1 MSIDW
6 NFVVYGGHCKQVHS
20 LDWIYFKYI
29 QQFAPKKK
37 CLFLCDKFLLSSIFV
52 DIIRV
57 LFSKL
62 KEMEPYE
69 IRQIAKKNDANTG
82 ITQLQS
88 SIIFSLILL
97 QLMFAVVLANHCY
110 GFWFPL
116 LSVGCKAYCKC
127 FSVAENQISLITQS
141 SKYYVLLIVTL
152 LSNNTEQ

>member
-1 MSIDW
+1 M
-6 NFVVYGGHCKQVHS
+6 K
-20 LDWIYFKYI
+20 LDKLL
-29 QQFAPKKK
+29 KK
-37 CLFLCDKFLLSSIFV
+37 
-52 DIIRV
+52 
-57 LFSKL
+57 
-62 KEMEPYE
+62 MMQY
-69 IRQIAKKNDANTG
+69 TG

-127 FSVAENQISLITQS
+127 FSVAENHISLITQS

-152 LSNNTEQ
+152 LSKNTEQ